1 MGGDVELHSADH
13 IRIPLEKDTRATRQA
28 YRSEWDKA
36 TLSPD
41 RTLSLRRVRRV
52 GHRRFQMGE
61 VSKI

>member
-36 TLSPD
+36 T
-41 RTLSLRRVRRV
+41 
-52 GHRRFQMGE
+52 
-61 VSKI
+61 

>member
-1 MGGDVELHSADH
+1 MGGDVELHSSDH

-41 RTLSLRRVRRV
+41 RTLSLWRVWRV
-52 GHRRFQMGE
+52 GHRR
-61 VSKI
+61 